1 MNSDYKLIYHK
12 DALKFLAKQEVA
24 VQERDAKSR
33 DSSCHMIAPSWRT
46 IVRIVSKLCWGQTPT
61 QFRPDGRDCAEQ
73 TPTQFR
79 PDGRDCRAIASST
92 IYCRLSE
99 EFLRAKFIYIPS
111 DAPYATA
118 KPSR

>member
-61 QFRPDGRDCAEQ
+61 QFRPDGRDC
-73 TPTQFR
+73 
-79 PDGRDCRAIASST
+79 RAIASST